1 MYDKT
6 IINTVWGDDGCCV
19 AGCDSPTCFFAIPL
33 SGSLWWR
40 DFLCF
45 PPSLFLTRAIRLA
58 IIGSCLKIGIDHLD
72 RPSIPPILLHPSLS
86 PSFSLPPSSSSPPPY
101 FFQAVSPSHL
111 AAATLI
117 SMLDGV
123 PSSVQTNSWI
133 NRRVQTLSSLF
144 PAQMVE
150 NSNATRWKPRGGEA
164 ETERER
170 WQGWSGWRT
179 SEMILLTFFFLL
191 LCYSMISGKIM
202 KDELHTASHNT
213 SEKEGKVNGI

>member
-1 MYDKT
+1 MG
-6 IINTVWGDDGCCV
+6 WWWMLCCRLWLADLFFCYSSIWQPV
-19 AGCDSPTCFFAIPL
+19 MEGFSLLPSLSLSNKSDSIGHNWLLFEDRYWSPRQTLHSTHPPPPFSL
-33 SGSLWWR
+33 SLI
-40 DFLCF
+40 LLT
-45 PPSLFLTRAIRLA
+45 SLFLL
-58 IIGSCLKIGIDHLD
+58 
-72 RPSIPPILLHPSLS
+72 
-86 PSFSLPPSSSSPPPY
+86 PPPY

>member
-1 MYDKT
+1 MG
-6 IINTVWGDDGCCV
+6 WWWMLCCRLWL
-19 AGCDSPTCFFAIPL
+19 ADLFFAIPL

-45 PPSLFLTRAIRLA
+45 PPSLFLTRGIRLA

-72 RPSIPPILLHPSLS
+72 RPSIPPILLHPSIS
-86 PSFSLPPSSSSPPPY
+86 PSFSLPPPPL
-101 FFQAVSPSHL
+101 FQAVSPSHL

-150 NSNATRWKPRGGEA
+150 NSNATRWKPRGREA

-170 WQGWSGWRT
+170 WQGWSGWQT
-179 SEMILLTFFFLL
+179 SEMILLTFFCCFV
-191 LCYSMISGKIM
+191 IPWFKVKIM
-202 KDELHTASHNT
+202 RDVLQTASHKM
-213 SEKEGKVNGI
+213 SIKEGKVNGI